1 MNAVSSAKH
10 LAGISRRPDG
20 TQIVQIEHVSKT
32 FTVAGRDPVKALRKV
47 TTHVEKGEVLVII
60 GPSGSGKSTL
70 LRALNGLETVDT
82 GRIVIDGVDITAPKT
97 NMNRLRQEV
106 GMVFQHFNLF
116 EHKTA
121 LENLTLPQTVVLKRS
136 GEKAEEN
143 AHRLLNRVG
152 IADKGDNYPRQLSG
166 GQQQRVAIARSLAMD
181 PKLMLFDEATSALD
195 PETVGG
201 VLELMEELAADGMT
215 MVVVTHEMGFA
226 RKVANRM
233 LFMDD
238 GEIVEEAEPATFFD
252 TPESER
258 LGEFLRQVL

>member
-1 MNAVSSAKH
+1 MPEA
-10 LAGISRRPDG
+10 
-20 TQIVQIEHVSKT
+20 TQIVQIENVSKT
-32 FTVAGRDPVKALRKV
+32 FTVAGRDPVKALQDV
-47 TTHVEKGEVLVII
+47 TTYVEKGEVLVII
-60 GPSGSGKSTL
+60 GLSGSGKSTL
-70 LRALNGLETVDT
+70 LRALNGLETIDT
-82 GRIVIDGVDITAPKT
+82 GRIVIDGVDITDPKT

-106 GMVFQHFNLF
+106 GMVFQHINLF

-121 LENLTLPQTVVLKRS
+121 FENVTLSQVVVLKRS
-136 GEKAEEN
+136 REEAEEN

-152 IADKGDNYPRQLSG
+152 IADKESSYPRQLSG

-201 VLELMEELAADGMT
+201 VLKLMEELAADGMT

-233 LFMDD
+233 LFMDY
-238 GEIVEEAEPATFFD
+238 GKIVEEGETATFFD
-252 TPESER
+252 APKSER
-258 LGEFLRQVL
+258 LREFVSKIL